1 MPRKKHNI
9 ESSCVSFDDACYD
22 ETNQGENPMPKKKKQ
37 ETLEDVID
45 RMEEDLQKIR
55 DKALELEDEE
65 WDDEEDFDDEDNDDE
80 EDK

>member
-22 ETNQGENPMPKKKKQ
+22 ETNQGENPMPKKKKE
-37 ETLEDVID
+37 ETLLDIVD

-55 DKALELEDEE
+55 DKALESEDEE
-65 WDDEEDFDDEDNDDE
+65 FEEDEDFDDDNEE
-80 EDK
+80 EDED

>member
-22 ETNQGENPMPKKKKQ
+22 ETNQGENPMPKKKKE
-37 ETLEDVID
+37 ETLLDIID

-55 DKALELEDEE
+55 DKALESEDEE
-65 WDDEEDFDDEDNDDE
+65 FEEDEDFDDDNEE
-80 EDK
+80 EDED